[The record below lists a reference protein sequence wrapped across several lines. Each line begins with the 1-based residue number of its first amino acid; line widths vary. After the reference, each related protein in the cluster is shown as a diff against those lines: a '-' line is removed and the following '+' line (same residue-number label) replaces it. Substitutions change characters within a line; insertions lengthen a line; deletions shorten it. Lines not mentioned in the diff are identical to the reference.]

1 MKDKKEMNEQKG
13 TVAAVQP
20 KKKKKKVLIIVLVI
34 VALLAVLIGTA
45 VHNMTKAVEMVMNT
59 VEVEPVQLRDLSD
72 TISLKGTIAGASS
85 TNVTSKAVAEITAM
99 NVQVGDIVQEGDVL
113 CTLDSAS
120 IEEKIADLEKSVSNA
135 QAVSSIN
142 SQQTQTA
149 VQQALEDQETQLAS
163 AQRQVDDAQTNYNVA
178 ETQYNNGE
186 IDFPTL
192 LASKRA
198 LESAKASYDAT
209 LESTNRAIENAQ
221 LQVELDKYKDSDASS
236 KDTLDSL
243 REQLADCE
251 VVAPCSGVVTSVNVR
266 VGDIN
271 GEKVTIL
278 TIEDTSSLKLVATVD
293 EADILK
299 LQEGMA
305 ATVTADATGEE
316 KINGTPDYETR
327 MAILRKKVEAD
338 EMSLSDDI
346 LNYIATNIKSN
357 IRELEGA
364 LNKLLAYS
372 NLEKTEITM
381 DIAIKELQNIITP
394 DKPKE
399 ITPQLIIEVVSE
411 HFQISLDQ
419 MISKNRSKDIARPR
433 QIAMYLCKNMTDT
446 PLDSIGALL
455 GGRDHS
461 TIIHGVQKIS
471 DEYESD
477 DNTKNLIDTIKKKIN
492 PN

>member
-163 AQRQVDDAQTNYNVA
+163 AQRQVDDAQTNYNVV

-316 KINGTPDYETR
+316 KINGTVSRVVRVKSQSTGGTDATAGGYSVEITIDNKDLLIGMAAKAKVMLKEKGEVLAIPYDLIQYDEDGNAFVLVAEAGEDGSATAVRKNIEVGEEVDYYTEIIGGDLKEGDMLIYDYTFSV
-327 MAILRKKVEAD
+327 VEGQEFAP
-338 EMSLSDDI
+338 EQM
-346 LNYIATNIKSN
+346 
-357 IRELEGA
+357 
-364 LNKLLAYS
+364 YS
-372 NLEKTEITM
+372 NQDMGLGDAAGKDATSVEVTE
-381 DIAIKELQNIITP
+381 
-394 DKPKE
+394 
-399 ITPQLIIEVVSE
+399 
-411 HFQISLDQ
+411 
-419 MISKNRSKDIARPR
+419 
-433 QIAMYLCKNMTDT
+433 
-446 PLDSIGALL
+446 
-455 GGRDHS
+455 
-461 TIIHGVQKIS
+461 
-471 DEYESD
+471 
-477 DNTKNLIDTIKKKIN
+477 
-492 PN
+492 

>member
-316 KINGTPDYETR
+316 KINGTVSRVVRVKSQSTGGTDATAGGYSVEITIDNKDLLIGMAAKAKVMLKEKGEVLAIPYDLIQYDEDGNAFVLVAEAGEDGSATAVRKNIEVGEEVDYYTEIIGGDLKEGDMLIYDYTFSV
-327 MAILRKKVEAD
+327 VEGQEFAP
-338 EMSLSDDI
+338 EQM
-346 LNYIATNIKSN
+346 
-357 IRELEGA
+357 
-364 LNKLLAYS
+364 YS
-372 NLEKTEITM
+372 NQDMGLGDAAGKDATSVEVTE
-381 DIAIKELQNIITP
+381 
-394 DKPKE
+394 
-399 ITPQLIIEVVSE
+399 
-411 HFQISLDQ
+411 
-419 MISKNRSKDIARPR
+419 
-433 QIAMYLCKNMTDT
+433 
-446 PLDSIGALL
+446 
-455 GGRDHS
+455 
-461 TIIHGVQKIS
+461 
-471 DEYESD
+471 
-477 DNTKNLIDTIKKKIN
+477 
-492 PN
+492 

>member
-1 MKDKKEMNEQKG
+1 MKDKMG
-13 TVAAVQP
+13 
-20 KKKKKKVLIIVLVI
+20 KKKKVLIIVLVI

-135 QAVSSIN
+135 QAVSNIN

-149 VQQALEDQETQLAS
+149 VEQATEDQQTQLAS
-163 AQRQVDDAQTNYNVA
+163 AQRQVDDAQSNYNVA
-178 ETQYNNGE
+178 ETQYSNGE

-198 LESAKASYDAT
+198 LESAQASYDAT

-221 LQVELDKYKDSDASS
+221 LQVELDKYKDSDSSS

-271 GEKVTIL
+271 AEKTTIL
-278 TIEDTSSLKLVATVD
+278 TIEDTNSLKLVATVA

-299 LQEGMA
+299 LQEGMT

-316 KINGTPDYETR
+316 KINGTVTRVVRVKSQQAGGTDATAGGYSVEITIDNKDLLIGMAAKAKVMLKEKGEVLAVPYDLIQYDEDGNAFVLVAESNEDGSAIAVRKNIEVGEEVDY
-327 MAILRKKVEAD
+327 
-338 EMSLSDDI
+338 
-346 LNYIATNIKSN
+346 Y
-357 IRELEGA
+357 
-364 LNKLLAYS
+364 
-372 NLEKTEITM
+372 TEITGGEL
-381 DIAIKELQNIITP
+381 KEGDMLIYDYTFSVTEGQNFAPEQMYSNQDMGLGDAAEDGATNV
-394 DKPKE
+394 
-399 ITPQLIIEVVSE
+399 EVVE
-411 HFQISLDQ
+411 
-419 MISKNRSKDIARPR
+419 
-433 QIAMYLCKNMTDT
+433 
-446 PLDSIGALL
+446 
-455 GGRDHS
+455 
-461 TIIHGVQKIS
+461 
-471 DEYESD
+471 
-477 DNTKNLIDTIKKKIN
+477 
-492 PN
+492 

>member
-120 IEEKIADLEKSVSNA
+120 IEEKIADIEKSVSNA

-316 KINGTPDYETR
+316 KINGTVSRVVQVKSQSTGGTDATAGGYSVEITIDNKDLLIGMAAKAKVMLKEKGEVLAIPYDLIQYDEDGNAFVLVAEAGEDGSATAVRKNIEVGEEVDYYTEIIGGDLKEGDMLIYDYTFSV
-327 MAILRKKVEAD
+327 VEGQEFAP
-338 EMSLSDDI
+338 EQM
-346 LNYIATNIKSN
+346 
-357 IRELEGA
+357 
-364 LNKLLAYS
+364 YS
-372 NLEKTEITM
+372 NQDMGLGDAAGKDATSVEVTE
-381 DIAIKELQNIITP
+381 
-394 DKPKE
+394 
-399 ITPQLIIEVVSE
+399 
-411 HFQISLDQ
+411 
-419 MISKNRSKDIARPR
+419 
-433 QIAMYLCKNMTDT
+433 
-446 PLDSIGALL
+446 
-455 GGRDHS
+455 
-461 TIIHGVQKIS
+461 
-471 DEYESD
+471 
-477 DNTKNLIDTIKKKIN
+477 
-492 PN
+492 

>member
-120 IEEKIADLEKSVSNA
+120 IEEKIADIEKSVSNA

-316 KINGTPDYETR
+316 KINGTVSRVVRVKSQSTGGTDATAGGYSVEITIDNKDLLIGMAAKAKVMLKEKGEVLAIPYDLIQYDEDGNAFVLVAEAGEDGSATAVRKNIEVGEEVDYYTEIIGGDLKEGDMLIYDYTFSV
-327 MAILRKKVEAD
+327 VEGQEFAP
-338 EMSLSDDI
+338 EQM
-346 LNYIATNIKSN
+346 
-357 IRELEGA
+357 
-364 LNKLLAYS
+364 YS
-372 NLEKTEITM
+372 NQDMGLGDAAGKDATSVEVTE
-381 DIAIKELQNIITP
+381 
-394 DKPKE
+394 
-399 ITPQLIIEVVSE
+399 
-411 HFQISLDQ
+411 
-419 MISKNRSKDIARPR
+419 
-433 QIAMYLCKNMTDT
+433 
-446 PLDSIGALL
+446 
-455 GGRDHS
+455 
-461 TIIHGVQKIS
+461 
-471 DEYESD
+471 
-477 DNTKNLIDTIKKKIN
+477 
-492 PN
+492 